1 MKKLIALVGL
11 SIWALRVFAAEPFEI
26 TDIRVEGLQ
35 RISPGTVFNYLPLKV
50 GDEADDEAI
59 RDSIRALYD
68 TGFFDDVQLKR
79 DGTVLVVEV
88 EERPSVAEITFEGN
102 EDIDDET
109 LREVLRQIGLEERRV
124 FNPLLLDQ
132 LVQELQAQYFSRG
145 KYAASV
151 DATVDELERN
161 RVAIRVGIE
170 EGEAAKIRG
179 INIIGNEAFDEETLL
194 DEFSQSTPGWFDY
207 FTKASQYSKQKLSA
221 DIETLRSFYQDQGYL
236 DFEVQSTQVS
246 ITPDKR
252 DIYITITIREGERY
266 RFADY
271 RFSGKTI
278 LPQSELEELIVF
290 EQGQVFS
297 RQLLTRST
305 KAIADRL
312 ADEGYAFSNV
322 NAVPSLDRED
332 QTVSFLFSID
342 PGRRVYVRRINIEGN
357 ISTRDEVVRREMR
370 QLEGAW
376 FSAEKVRRSRIR
388 LQRLGFFDDIQI
400 ETPAVEG
407 SPDQVDVNVTV
418 RERRTGSA
426 LIGVGVSDAEGALF
440 QASVQQTN
448 LFGTGRELEARFD
461 TTSVTQVISLQYTNP
476 YYTESGISRGF
487 NVFQREI
494 DAEEADT
501 AEYVTDTLGGAINYE
516 IPLTEFDSLRGGIG
530 FERVDL
536 ESTPETPDE
545 ILSFIE
551 ASPTNELPLLTGA
564 FTHDTRDSILFPT
577 EGVIH
582 RLAAEVSVF
591 SSDVDYYKL
600 NFESNWYRP
609 LWRNVTLK
617 IGGGIGYGDGYGDS
631 DGLPF
636 FKNFFAGGSS
646 TVRGFQARSLGP
658 RDTGPTPEP
667 LGGDKRVLGNIEL
680 LFPLPGRADEQDKRL
695 GAFFDAG
702 QVYGRGDSIDFGEL
716 RYSVGVAFNWF
727 SPLGPITISVAEP
740 LNDETGDDTERV
752 QFSIGRFLQ

>member
-1 MKKLIALVGL
+1 MRNFILLVGL
-11 SIWALRVFAAEPFEI
+11 SFWALRVLAAEPFVI
-26 TDIRVEGLQ
+26 SDIRVEGLQ
-35 RISPGTVFNYLPLKV
+35 RIAAGTVFNYLPLKV
-50 GDEADDEAI
+50 GDEADD
-59 RDSIRALYD
+59 DSIRESITALYD
-68 TGFFDDVQLKR
+68 TGFFEDVQLKR
-79 DGTVLVVEV
+79 EGTVLVVQV
-88 EERPSVAEITFEGN
+88 DERPSIAEITFEGN
-102 EDIDDET
+102 DDIDDET
-109 LREVLRQIGLEERRV
+109 LRQVLTEIGLEERRV
-124 FNPLLLDQ
+124 FNPVLLDQ
-132 LVQELQAQYFSRG
+132 LVQELQNQYFSRG
-145 KYAASV
+145 KYAADVSA
-151 DATVDELERN
+151 DIEDLERN
-161 RVAIRVGIE
+161 RVAIRVTID

-179 INIIGNEAFDEETLL
+179 INIIGNESFDDETLL

-207 FTKASQYSKQKLSA
+207 FTKSSQYSKQKLSA

-266 RFADY
+266 QFADY
-271 RFSGKTI
+271 SFSGKTI
-278 LPQSELEELIVF
+278 IEESELRDLVAF
-290 EQGQVFS
+290 EPGDVFS
-297 RQLLTRST
+297 RQLLTQST

-322 NAVPSLDRED
+322 NAVPSLDREARE
-332 QTVSFLFSID
+332 VSFLFSID
-342 PGRRVYVRRINIEGN
+342 PGRRVYVRRININGN
-357 ISTRDEVVRREMR
+357 ISTQDEVIRREMR

-376 FSAEKVRRSRIR
+376 FSAEKVRRSRVR
-388 LQRLGFFDDIQI
+388 LQRLGFFDDISI
-400 ETPAVEG
+400 ETPAVPG

-461 TTSVTQVISLQYTNP
+461 TTSVTQIISFEYRNP

-487 NVFQREI
+487 NVFKREI

-501 AEYVTDTLGGAINYE
+501 AEYVTDTLGGGIDYE
-516 IPLTEFDSLRGGIG
+516 VPFTEFDSLRFGLG

-551 ASPTNELPLLTGA
+551 ESPTNELPLLSAA

-582 RLAAEVSVF
+582 RLSGEASVF
-591 SSDVDYYKL
+591 SSDQDYYKL
-600 NFESNWYRP
+600 NLETTWYWP
-609 LWRNVTLK
+609 VWRSLTFKV
-617 IGGGIGYGDGYGDS
+617 GGGIGYGDGYS
-631 DGLPF
+631 STQELPF

-646 TVRGFQARSLGP
+646 TVRGYQARSLGP
-658 RDTGPTPEP
+658 RDSGPTPEP
-667 LGGDKRVLGNIEL
+667 LGGDKRLLGNIEL
-680 LFPLPGRADEQDKRL
+680 LFPVPGRADEKDKRL
-695 GAFFDAG
+695 SAFIDAG
-702 QVYGRGDSIDFGEL
+702 QVYGADQSFDMGEL
-716 RYSVGVAFNWF
+716 RYSAGVAFNWF
-727 SPLGPITISVAEP
+727 SPLGPIAISIAQP
-740 LNDETGDDTERV
+740 LNDKTGDETERV